1 MFADPTSDP
10 RMPDIVIQP
19 NLGVIYVEP
28 DDGFIEEHGG
38 FTDEDT
44 HVALLVSLPD
54 FLPREIKS
62 PVRTA
67 QIAPTI
73 LEQLGLNPKS
83 LEAVV
88 KEMTPT
94 LPGLGP
100 LVKDDD
106 YAARVRQGAQ
116 SSRP

>member
-1 MFADPTSDP
+1 
-10 RMPDIVIQP
+10 MPDIVIQP

-44 HVALLVSLPD
+44 HVALLVSLPGIQA
-54 FLPREIKS
+54 REIKS

-73 LEQLGLNPKS
+73 LQELGLNPQS

-94 LPGLGP
+94 LPGLGVSP
-100 LVKDDD
+100 
-106 YAARVRQGAQ
+106 
-116 SSRP
+116 SR

>member
-1 MFADPTSDP
+1 MFADPASDP

-44 HVALLVSLPD
+44 HVALLVSLPS

-100 LVKDDD
+100 LVGDDD
-106 YAARVRQGAQ
+106 YAKLRQGAQ

>member
-1 MFADPTSDP
+1 
-10 RMPDIVIQP
+10 MPDIVIQP

-28 DDGFIEEHGG
+28 DDGFIEERGG
-38 FTDEDT
+38 TDEDT
-44 HVALLVSLPD
+44 HVALLVSFPS
-54 FLPREIKS
+54 FLPLEIKS

-67 QIAPTI
+67 QIAPAI

-94 LPGLGP
+94 VPGLGP
-100 LVKDDD
+100 LGKDDD
-106 YAARVRQGAQ
+106 YPAKAGQGVQ

>member
-1 MFADPTSDP
+1 
-10 RMPDIVIQP
+10 
-19 NLGVIYVEP
+19 
-28 DDGFIEEHGG
+28 
-38 FTDEDT
+38 
-44 HVALLVSLPD
+44 LLVSLPS

-106 YAARVRQGAQ
+106 YAVKVRQGAQ